1 MKISRDWLQT
11 YFEKELP
18 DAMALSDTL
27 TFHAFEIESVE
38 NDILDVKVTPNRG
51 HDCLSHRGIAKELS
65 AILKLPMRNDPLR
78 EQISL
83 EPRADRV
90 AVVIKEPNLCSR
102 YIAAHIR
109 GIEVGPTKNEKI
121 VRFLESIGQRAI
133 NNIVD
138 ATNYVMFN
146 LGQPLHAFD
155 ALDLAQGG
163 DNKKIVVRR
172 AFQDEPITSLDN
184 KQYLLSTDNLVIADG
199 VTGAAVGIAGVKGG
213 ISAGVKKSTHDIIL
227 ESANFDGVS
236 VRRTSQSLKLRTDAS
251 ERFQQVLS
259 PELAAYGIRAAAD
272 LIIELAGGELVGFA
286 DEYPSPT
293 SSSEILVSVSEVND
307 ILGLGLAE
315 SDMADVLA
323 RLDLPFKVAQGTFTI
338 HVPFERLDLSIP
350 EDIAEEIGR
359 IIGYDKIP
367 SAELSA
373 FPDKPPVN
381 RNFFWSERI
390 REDLMSDGYS
400 EVYTS
405 VFRESGEREVLNKV
419 GGERPYLRANLTD
432 GLSEALERNVRNK
445 ELLGIP
451 EVRLF
456 EIGSVWRKGK
466 EELCIG
472 VASEKGGVSEKLLSD
487 MAENIPEGISYEALP
502 LSSAGR
508 YSSFSRYPYIVR
520 DIALWVPGEQEPKE
534 VEDMIRGAAGELLQ
548 RIDLFDRFEKN
559 GKVSLAFRLVFQSF
573 DRTLTDE
580 DANQRMESV
589 YEALKSRGFEIR

>member
-1 MKISRDWLQT
+1 MRISREWLQT
-11 YFEKELP
+11 YFDKELP
-18 DAMALSDTL
+18 TAEALAEAL

-38 NDILDVKVTPNRG
+38 NNILDVKVTPNRG

-65 AILKLPMRNDPLR
+65 AILDIPLKQDPLR
-78 EQISL
+78 GKAELTPTTDS
-83 EPRADRV
+83 V
-90 AVVIKEPNLCSR
+90 AVSIEEPKLCRR
-102 YIAAHIR
+102 YIAGHIR
-109 GIEVGPTKNEKI
+109 GVNVGPSPEWLRK
-121 VRFLESIGQRAI
+121 RLEAIGQRSI

-138 ATNYVMFN
+138 ATNYVMFG

-155 ALDLAQGG
+155 AGELKKGKNGYAIAVRTAKKGEKMTTLDGEAHTFNDSTLLITDA
-163 DNKKIVVRR
+163 NTKK
-172 AFQDEPITSLDN
+172 PI
-184 KQYLLSTDNLVIADG
+184 
-199 VTGAAVGIAGVKGG
+199 GIAGVKGG
-213 ISAGVKKSTHDIIL
+213 KEAGVNEKTTEIIL

-236 VRRTSQSLKLRTDAS
+236 VRRSAQAQKLRTDAS
-251 ERFQQVLS
+251 ERFQQVIS

-286 DEYPSPT
+286 DEYPSLLP
-293 SSSEILVSVSEVND
+293 SAEIIISASKVND
-307 ILGLGLAE
+307 VLGRSLAK

-323 RLDLPFKVAQGTFTI
+323 RLDFPFKAAQGTFTI
-338 HVPFERLDLSIP
+338 QVPFERLDLSIP

-367 SAELSA
+367 SAELSV
-373 FPDKPPVN
+373 FSDKPPVN

-400 EVYTS
+400 EIHTS

-456 EIGSVWRKGK
+456 EIGSVWRNGK
-466 EELCIG
+466 EELCVG
-472 VASEKGGVSEKLLSD
+472 VASEKGGVSEKLLSG
-487 MAENIPEGISYEALP
+487 MAEELPKGTSYESLP
-502 LSSAGR
+502 TSPAER
-508 YSSFSRYPYIVR
+508 YQSFSRYPYIVR
-520 DIALWVPGEQEPKE
+520 DVALWVPEGTKADE
-534 VEDMIRGAAGELLQ
+534 VLGIIRANAGELLV
-548 RIDLFDRFEKN
+548 RSEKFDEFKK
-559 GKVSLAFRLVFQSF
+559 GDKISYAFRLVFQSF

-580 DANQRMESV
+580 DANQRMDSV
-589 YEALKSRGFEIR
+589 YEALKSRGFEVR

>member
-1 MKISRDWLQT
+1 MKISRNWLQT

-18 DAMALSDTL
+18 EADVLSDAL

-51 HDCLSHRGIAKELS
+51 HDALSHRGIAKELS
-65 AILKLPMRNDPLR
+65 AILTLPLKQDPLR
-78 EQISL
+78 GKAELTPTTDS
-83 EPRADRV
+83 V
-90 AVVIKEPNLCSR
+90 AVSIEEPKLCRR
-102 YIAAHIR
+102 YIAGHIR
-109 GIEVGPTKNEKI
+109 GVKVGSSPEWLRK
-121 VRFLESIGQRAI
+121 RLEAIGQRSI

-138 ATNYVMFN
+138 ATNYVMFG

-155 ALDLAQGG
+155 AGELKKGKNGYAIAVRTAKKGEKMTTLDGEAHTFNDSTLLITDA
-163 DNKKIVVRR
+163 NTKK
-172 AFQDEPITSLDN
+172 PI
-184 KQYLLSTDNLVIADG
+184 
-199 VTGAAVGIAGVKGG
+199 GIAGVKGG
-213 ISAGVKKSTHDIIL
+213 KEAGVNEKTTEIIL

-236 VRRTSQSLKLRTDAS
+236 VRRTAQAQKLRTDAS
-251 ERFQQVLS
+251 ERFQQVIS
-259 PELAAYGIRAAAD
+259 PELAAFGIRAAAD
-272 LIIELAGGELVGFA
+272 LILELAGGELVGFV
-286 DEYPSPT
+286 DEYPTPSVST
-293 SSSEILVSVSEVND
+293 EILVSVSEVND
-307 ILGLGLAE
+307 VLGRSLTE

-323 RLDLPFKVAQGTFTI
+323 RLDLPFKAAQGTFTI
-338 HVPFERLDLSIP
+338 QVPFERLDLSIP

-359 IIGYDKIP
+359 IIGYDSIP
-367 SAELSA
+367 AVELPA
-373 FPDKPPVN
+373 LPKKPDVSK
-381 RNFFWSERI
+381 NFFWSERI

-405 VFRESGEREVLNKV
+405 VFMESGEREVLNKV
-419 GGERPYLRANLTD
+419 GGERPCLRANLTD

>member
-1 MKISRDWLQT
+1 MKISRNWLQT

-18 DAMALSDTL
+18 EADVLSDAL

-51 HDCLSHRGIAKELS
+51 HDALSHRGIAKELS
-65 AILKLPMRNDPLR
+65 AILTLPLKQDPLR
-78 EQISL
+78 GKAELTPTTDS
-83 EPRADRV
+83 V
-90 AVVIKEPNLCSR
+90 AVTIEEPKLCRR
-102 YIAAHIR
+102 YIAGHIR
-109 GIEVGPTKNEKI
+109 GVNVGPSPEWLRK
-121 VRFLESIGQRAI
+121 RLEAIGQRSI

-138 ATNYVMFN
+138 ATNYVMFG

-155 ALDLAQGG
+155 AGELKKGKNGYAIAVRTAKKGEKMTTLDGEAHTFNDSTLLITDA
-163 DNKKIVVRR
+163 NTKK
-172 AFQDEPITSLDN
+172 PI
-184 KQYLLSTDNLVIADG
+184 
-199 VTGAAVGIAGVKGG
+199 GIAGVKGG
-213 ISAGVKKSTHDIIL
+213 KEAGVNEKTTEIIL

-236 VRRTSQSLKLRTDAS
+236 VRRSAQAQKLRTDAS
-251 ERFQQVLS
+251 ERFQQVIS

-286 DEYPSPT
+286 DEYPPLLPSA
-293 SSSEILVSVSEVND
+293 EIIISASKVND
-307 ILGLGLAE
+307 VLGRSLAK

-323 RLDLPFKVAQGTFTI
+323 RLDFPFKAAQGTFTI
-338 HVPFERLDLSIP
+338 QVPFERLDLSIP

-373 FPDKPPVN
+373 FPDRPPVN

-445 ELLGIP
+445 ELLGIS

-456 EIGSVWRKGK
+456 EIGSVWRNGK
-466 EELCIG
+466 EELCVG
-472 VASEKGGVSEKLLSD
+472 VASEKGGVSEKLLSG
-487 MAENIPEGISYEALP
+487 MAEGIPKGTSYDSLP
-502 LSSAGR
+502 TSPAER
-508 YSSFSRYPYIVR
+508 YQSFSRYPYIVR
-520 DIALWVPGEQEPKE
+520 DVALWVLGGTETDE
-534 VEDMIRGAAGELLQ
+534 VLHIIRANAGELLV
-548 RIDLFDRFEKN
+548 RSEKFDEFKK
-559 GKVSLAFRLVFQSF
+559 GDKISYAFRLVFQSF

-589 YEALKSRGFEIR
+589 YAALKSKGFEIR